1 MWMKPVLGWVGGWY
15 HIHRQYKYTWYFAL
29 LKRIEYAHAIVG
41 NLICITLSLLDV
53 WTPNR
58 KIGLS
63 FTVLLFNSFEFLAGD
78 GLIIGND
85 TSSILNVGSC
95 GWIWICLPVCL
106 PDSTSHRCNIK
117 FSRKLKCNRL
127 WKSTHTH
134 TQSKWTFDTMIA
146 QVVLFAYVIHS
157 FKCSMHARIEWC
169 KQLLRN
175 RIVTWFNS
183 LFKWPTHTN
192 CQLSWITL
200 IEFEQLR
207 LCFRASSSETID
219 WDAWIFATVSII

>member
-1 MWMKPVLGWVGGWY
+1 MPNDNHIFGVACAMFGVLLQIQLKLNTKYKGRSCEMWMKPVLGWVGGWY

-29 LKRIEYAHAIVG
+29 LKRTEYAHVIVG

-134 TQSKWTFDTMIA
+134 THKANEHLIPCCVVCLCHTFI
-146 QVVLFAYVIHS
+146 
-157 FKCSMHARIEWC
+157 
-169 KQLLRN
+169 
-175 RIVTWFNS
+175 
-183 LFKWPTHTN
+183 
-192 CQLSWITL
+192 
-200 IEFEQLR
+200 
-207 LCFRASSSETID
+207 
-219 WDAWIFATVSII
+219 